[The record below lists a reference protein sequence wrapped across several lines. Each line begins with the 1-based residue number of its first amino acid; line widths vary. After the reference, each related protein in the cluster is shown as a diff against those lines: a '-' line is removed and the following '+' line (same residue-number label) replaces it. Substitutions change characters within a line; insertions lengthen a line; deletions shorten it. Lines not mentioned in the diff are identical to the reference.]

1 MSTRPSLERQLS
13 EANARL
19 TAYGKGKQETEK
31 KDPVWRELR
40 AKVRAITNRLNAVSA
55 IEKRDSDLAAA
66 SAESEE

>member
-31 KDPVWRELR
+31 KDPIWRGLR
-40 AKVRAITNRLNAVSA
+40 AKVRAVTNRLNALSA
-55 IEKRDSDLAAA
+55 IEKRDTDMAAA
-66 SAESEE
+66 AGSEE